1 VSVPQDYI
9 GDIEA
14 RAEREFQP
22 GAYDGLYR
30 VHGIMPPDQEPPRV
44 AMAPAFEL
52 DHVRELL
59 IAPTPI
65 PWLIPG
71 LLARD
76 TLALVSGPPKSLKSF
91 WTDAIANAIGTGA
104 HFDGMPTTSAPVVTI
119 CGEGRHGIGR
129 RKRAWEIRYGLSLA
143 DAPVYVSK
151 TAARLCEPV
160 AAYEVEQA
168 VQRIADATGEAP
180 GLIVVDTLQRNMG
193 AGDENSTADVSRLI
207 LHLDRHLREPF
218 GCCVMVVHH
227 TGHAT
232 NERARG
238 SSVLPASV
246 DSAFM
251 VARSGDLVTVSGQF
265 AKDWATPDAMTYRLQ
280 IVELPWLGEDGNP
293 ETSCV
298 LQRIDA
304 APVAA
309 QPTGHAARALGVL
322 RDLYAEHR
330 ANLASSGHNPGARVT
345 IDDWRDRC
353 DFEHRSQFT
362 RARDWLLNARLI
374 QVAHPHVE
382 LTT

>member
-1 VSVPQDYI
+1 MQL
-9 GDIEA
+9 
-14 RAEREFQP
+14 ERVAHLRE
-22 GAYDGLYR
+22 L
-30 VHGIMPPDQEPPRV
+30 PRV
-44 AMAPAFEL
+44 AMAPAFAL
-52 DHVRELL
+52 DHVRDLL
-59 IAPTPI
+59 TAPTPI
-65 PWLIPG
+65 PYLVPG

-91 WTDAIANAIGTGA
+91 WSDGLANAIGTGG
-104 HFDGMPTTSAPVVTI
+104 HFDSVLTNASPVITI

-129 RKRAWEIRYGLSLA
+129 RKKAWEIRHGLSLA

-218 GCCVMVVHH
+218 GCCVMIVHH

-246 DSAFM
+246 DTAFM
-251 VARSGDLVTVSGQF
+251 VARSGELVTVSAQF
-265 AKDWATPDAMTYRLQ
+265 AKDWAAPEPMTYRLQ
-280 IVELPWLGEDGNP
+280 IVDLPWNGEDGNP

-298 LQRIDA
+298 LNRVDA
-304 APVAA
+304 PPVTTR
-309 QPTGHAARALGVL
+309 PTGNAARALEVL
-322 RDLYAEHR
+322 RDLQAEHQ
-330 ANLASSGHNPGARVT
+330 ANLTKAGRDPAGARVLLE
-345 IDDWRDRC
+345 DWRIGCAFD
-353 DFEHRSQFT
+353 HRSQFT
-362 RARDWLLNARLI
+362 RARDWLADARLI
-374 QVAHPHVE
+374 QIAHPHVE
-382 LTT
+382 LTP